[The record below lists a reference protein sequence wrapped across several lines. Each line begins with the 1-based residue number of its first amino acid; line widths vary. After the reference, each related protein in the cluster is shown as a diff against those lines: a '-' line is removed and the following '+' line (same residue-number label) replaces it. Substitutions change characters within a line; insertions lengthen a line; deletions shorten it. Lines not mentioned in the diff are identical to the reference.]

1 MNNEMT
7 PTNLTMEP
15 EAGESYGSRPRKKPE
30 VTLTGR
36 LEGWPDEGVYQFTPR
51 VARPD
56 LKREVLMDSKNL
68 KVARTAGE
76 KESSIILT
84 AKVDSSCADPY
95 GALLNECFR
104 QLKDKA
110 KKMPARPQGVVLY
123 DNEGSLKIWQN
134 MTQRKLICLVA
145 LDASKDKELVYR
157 EFSDLQTQIFKTIS
171 ATKF

>member
-1 MNNEMT
+1 MNDETNK
-7 PTNLTMEP
+7 TNLTLVP
-15 EAGESYGSRPRKKPE
+15 EEGENYGPRPRRKPE
-30 VTLTGR
+30 VTLTGKF
-36 LEGWPDEGVYQFTPR
+36 EGWPDEGVYQFTPR

-56 LKREVLMDSKNL
+56 LKREVLVDSKNL
-68 KVARTAGE
+68 KVAKTAGE
-76 KESSIILT
+76 KESTIILT
-84 AKVDSSCADPY
+84 AKVDASSADPY
-95 GALLNECFR
+95 GTLLNECFR

-134 MTQRKLICLVA
+134 MTQRKLICLVS